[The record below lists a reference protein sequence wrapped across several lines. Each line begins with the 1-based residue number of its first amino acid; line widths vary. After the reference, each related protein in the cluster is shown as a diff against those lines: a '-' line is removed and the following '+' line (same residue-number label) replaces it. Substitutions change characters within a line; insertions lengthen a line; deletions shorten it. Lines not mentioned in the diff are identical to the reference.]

1 MQTARALRLL
11 SLPAAIGLGTTLALA
26 CSSGGPTSSEQVEAP
41 SFATTKAAL
50 VDDLGDPSL
59 GNKDCPGGYS
69 LISAE
74 FTTGVDVNFING
86 FVCQKNGGN
95 GAGGKKK

>member
-1 MQTARALRLL
+1 MQAASALRLL

-26 CSSGGPTSSEQVEAP
+26 CSSGGPTSPDQVEAP
-41 SFATTKAAL
+41 SFATTKASL

-59 GNKDCPGGYS
+59 GDKDCPGGYS

-74 FTTGVDVNFING
+74 FTTGVDLNNNQL
-86 FVCQKNGGN
+86 VCQKNGGN
-95 GAGGKKK
+95 GSGGKKK